1 MAAPNIEVSSNPSGT
16 GGNTSGVK
24 LGLVTT
30 QTLGFYGA
38 VGTVKPTITGAR
50 DDGTALASL
59 LTALE
64 DMGLLVDSSTP
75 T

>member
-1 MAAPNIEVSSNPSGT
+1 MAAPNIEVSSNPTQT

-24 LGLVTT
+24 VGLSTT
-30 QTLGFYGA
+30 QTLGFYGD

-59 LTALE
+59 LTALAAQ
-64 DMGLLVDSSTP
+64 GLLVDST
-75 T
+75 TAT